1 MPWPRC
7 GWPGAWGPGSWCPH
21 GSAAGRPLI
30 SKGFLRQ
37 AVRQAEATTRTLI
50 PLARRGIPIVF
61 CEPSCYSAVS
71 DDHPHLVPE
80 SMREQ
85 AQAVARAARTFEEW
99 CGPALEA
106 LPEAEVGGLLGN
118 GLPKSRQIL
127 LHGHC
132 HQKALGGMGP
142 AVELLSR
149 IPGAQVTPLDSGCCG
164 MAGMFGYERK
174 HYDVSRAVGELRL
187 FPALREAAS
196 GTAVVAPG
204 FSCRHQIDHFT
215 DRQAVSSMELLAS
228 LMGEDI
234 LHP

>member
-1 MPWPRC
+1 
-7 GWPGAWGPGSWCPH
+7 
-21 GSAAGRPLI
+21 
-30 SKGFLRQ
+30 
-37 AVRQAEATTRTLI
+37 
-50 PLARRGIPIVF
+50 
-61 CEPSCYSAVS
+61 
-71 DDHPHLVPE
+71 
-80 SMREQ
+80 
-85 AQAVARAARTFEEW
+85 
-99 CGPALEA
+99 
-106 LPEAEVGGLLGN
+106 
-118 GLPKSRQIL
+118 
-127 LHGHC
+127 
-132 HQKALGGMGP
+132 
-142 AVELLSR
+142 
-149 IPGAQVTPLDSGCCG
+149 